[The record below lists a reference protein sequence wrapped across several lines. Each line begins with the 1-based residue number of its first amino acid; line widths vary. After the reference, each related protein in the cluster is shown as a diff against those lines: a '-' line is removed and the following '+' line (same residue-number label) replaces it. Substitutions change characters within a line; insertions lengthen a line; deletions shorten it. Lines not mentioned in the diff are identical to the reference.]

1 MHHHNPE
8 CENYNF
14 HVLRIG
20 NTDFCNGCFANTLFM
35 SILLPIYLIMLI
47 ENLSLALISS
57 VIGYSIFQIYSTY
70 KIATTGQR
78 SLGYT
83 PAIFTSMYV
92 LLCHY
97 LLLFKPIVIDVRPV
111 LTLVLILAFILPQF
125 SMYLWKI
132 LTRNEFKFTK
142 TKLMFRLLGIHGY
155 LCALLLIRYDFV
167 LGLAIIIVSGLMFAI
182 SREVSSWKSIADNHN
197 NVRWRKG
204 QAKYQLSQLK
214 KSFSLNLRN
223 SKELVQDTNAGGAG
237 DCVGEIGGAI
247 LTVTAVI
254 MCPCLACG

>member
-1 MHHHNPE
+1 MFCKHIV
-8 CENYNF
+8 
-14 HVLRIG
+14 HV
-20 NTDFCNGCFANTLFM
+20 NSSSN
-35 SILLPIYLIMLI
+35 
-47 ENLSLALISS
+47 ISYH
-57 VIGYSIFQIYSTY
+57 VNW
-70 KIATTGQR
+70 K
-78 SLGYT
+78 
-83 PAIFTSMYV
+83 PFTSIDKFGYWLFYFPDIFDIQDCNNRAKKFRLYFCYIHFNVCFIMPLSSRKIYFYI

-204 QAKYQLSQLK
+204 QAKYQLLQLK

-223 SKELVQDTNAGGAG
+223 SKELVQDTNAEGAG
-237 DCVGEIGGAI
+237 DCVGGIAEAI
-247 LTVTAVI
+247 VTVTAVI

>member
-8 CENYNF
+8 CENYKY

-20 NTDFCNGCFANTLFM
+20 KTDLCNGCFANTLFM

-47 ENLSLALISS
+47 ESLSLVLISS
-57 VIGYSIFQIYSTY
+57 IIGYSIFQIYSIY
-70 KIATTGQR
+70 KIATVGQR

-83 PAIFTSMYV
+83 SAIFTSMYV

-97 LLLFKPIVIDVRPV
+97 LLLFKPIVIDVKPV

-125 SMYLWKI
+125 SMYFWKI

-142 TKLMFRLLGIHGY
+142 IKLMFRLLGIHGY
-155 LCALLLIRYDFV
+155 LCALLLIRSDFV
-167 LGLAIIIVSGLMFAI
+167 LGLAIIVVSGLMLVI

-204 QAKYQLSQLK
+204 QAKYQLLQLK

-223 SKELVQDTNAGGAG
+223 SKELVQDTNAGCA
-237 DCVGEIGGAI
+237 DDIASTVVA
-247 LTVTAVI
+247 VTAVI
-254 MCPCLACG
+254 MCPCLLWS

>member
-8 CENYNF
+8 CENYKY

-20 NTDFCNGCFANTLFM
+20 KTDLCNGCFANTLFM

-47 ENLSLALISS
+47 ESLSLVLISS
-57 VIGYSIFQIYSTY
+57 IIGYSIFQIYSIY
-70 KIATTGQR
+70 KIATVGQR

-83 PAIFTSMYV
+83 SAIFTSMYV

-97 LLLFKPIVIDVRPV
+97 LLLFKPIVIDVKPV

-125 SMYLWKI
+125 SMYFWKI
-132 LTRNEFKFTK
+132 LTRNE
-142 TKLMFRLLGIHGY
+142 
-155 LCALLLIRYDFV
+155 LIRSDFV
-167 LGLAIIIVSGLMFAI
+167 LGLAIIVVSGLMLVI

-204 QAKYQLSQLK
+204 QAKYQLLQLK

-223 SKELVQDTNAGGAG
+223 SKELVQDTNAGCA
-237 DCVGEIGGAI
+237 DDIASTVVA
-247 LTVTAVI
+247 VTAVI
-254 MCPCLACG
+254 MCPCLLWS